1 MIYFIKP
8 LFSLINIPNLSFN
21 IPRIFNKSV
30 GKIVSMSLCSIV
42 YFLSI
47 AGIPYDISMSSPPF
61 GLEMDESGRF
71 SKPIAFMQWEINHQY
86 ILEGLF
92 AATFVI
98 IGAFG
103 MILLSMASEKIQY
116 WTRFQSYLGIFLFT
130 FAPIVVINFF
140 SIKWPLYISDM
151 YLMTSANYDGN
162 WII

>member
-1 MIYFIKP
+1 
-8 LFSLINIPNLSFN
+8 
-21 IPRIFNKSV
+21 
-30 GKIVSMSLCSIV
+30 MSLCSIV

-98 IGAFG
+98 IGAFVMKVDKEKAWSRCRG
-103 MILLSMASEKIQY
+103 QQILRRGATISGEDSDSIHILKFESS
-116 WTRFQSYLGIFLFT
+116 RFFGL
-130 FAPIVVINFF
+130 APA
-140 SIKWPLYISDM
+140 P
-151 YLMTSANYDGN
+151 MTSLTEEEPYVWGSESCKKGFGRMNLKNEFGEIKRYFSMP
-162 WII
+162 